1 MKIASQILSIFG
13 DDVQHLHGNL
23 FRVKREKIKL
33 AKSGLSS
40 QDGKLVYG
48 NPRWFINKN
57 GIPEAKG
64 ISVEKS
70 KMEELRNSIQDEG
83 LENPIRLRVIEGKRS
98 HLEVINGE
106 RRFRSIEEL
115 CERDVKCFDPAT
127 GEQKNAG
134 EVFEWVDAR
143 IEFMDDK
150 TALRVAL
157 KPNETSELIGDLANL
172 NVVKV
177 LRDSGFDDQE
187 ILKSTGKS
195 ISWLRETEKII
206 SLDEV
211 CLSHF
216 HEEKINRKVA
226 IHLSQ
231 IEDTD
236 ERLALLEKVTNT
248 AIARHAEKKKLA
260 QKKHEKAE
268 EEAAIQEAAAELASK
283 YGDEDESE
291 VQDKS
296 KKAKIKVKKL
306 KEESEK
312 IESSL
317 PTATAKDLDNIIE
330 SKPLSAKKIQSIYI
344 ETILAILENEGF
356 DDEGNHYGFDL
367 GMLQGIAS
375 VLQAI
380 VDGDKDVMEVL
391 GTNCSIAVEGEET
404 EEAAEE
410 AEEIS
415 DDSSE
420 DSSSGDDEEYEEEEE
435 EYEDDEDEYEE
446 EISDE
451 EDETP
456 IELEKEFEEAALH
469 DEEDLD

>member
-1 MKIASQILSIFG
+1 MKIASRILDIFG
-13 DDVQHLHGNL
+13 EDVQHLHGNL
-23 FRVKREKIKL
+23 FRVKREKIRL
-33 AKSGLSS
+33 AKSGLSA
-40 QDGKLVYG
+40 QDGKLIYG
-48 NPRWFINKN
+48 NPRWFINKD

-83 LENPIRLRVIEGKRS
+83 LENPIRLRVKQNF
-98 HLEVINGE
+98 LEVINGE

-115 CERDVKCFDPAT
+115 CERDLKCFDPST
-127 GEQKNAG
+127 GDQKNAT
-134 EVFEWVDAR
+134 EIFEWVDAR

-187 ILKSTGKS
+187 ILKATGKS

-211 CLSHF
+211 CLAHF

-231 IEDTD
+231 VEDAD

-248 AIARHAEKKKLA
+248 AMTRHAEKKKLA
-260 QKKHEKAE
+260 QKKKEKAE
-268 EEAAIQEAAAELASK
+268 EEAAIQEAAAELATK
-283 YGDEDESE
+283 YNDEDESE
-291 VQDKS
+291 IKEKS
-296 KKAKIKVKKL
+296 KKAKIKARQMADEADKL
-306 KEESEK
+306 D
-312 IESSL
+312 SST
-317 PTATAKDLDNIIE
+317 PTATARDLDRVIE

-344 ETILAILENEGF
+344 DTISAILESEGF
-356 DDEGNHYGFDL
+356 DDDGNSYGLDL
-367 GMLQGIAS
+367 AMLQGISAI
-375 VLQAI
+375 LQAI
-380 VDGDKDVMEVL
+380 VDGEKDVMEIL
-391 GTNCSIAVEGEET
+391 GSNCSIAVEESEES
-404 EEAAEE
+404 EEEIVQEE
-410 AEEIS
+410 EEEIS
-415 DDSSE
+415 DSVDV
-420 DSSSGDDEEYEEEEE
+420 DDDEYEEEEE
-435 EYEDDEDEYEE
+435 EEYDDDQEEYEDL
-446 EISDE
+446 SD

-456 IELEKEFEEAALH
+456 IELEKEFEEAALN
-469 DEEDLD
+469 DEEDFD